1 MSNYRDDM
9 NDTLVL
15 ADATVSKQRS
25 RAEDTLRMNDAMRH
39 AVIQGVDGGSVALAE
54 ELQDRAL
61 SASTERASFGDEVSQ
76 RVKRRQQVVETLRL
90 RDRVRHTN
98 KERAADAL
106 VLGDEVQHGGFAAP
120 VGDGLRLGDE
130 FVGRRRVRQF
140 VEDGFALL
148 DWAQR
153 RVTERLEEAA
163 AFGEAVQGRARA
175 RTLVFDA
182 LALGEM
188 VQVDGLTG
196 ARVVEVMRFAD
207 EVKGR
212 LVARGR
218 VSDTVA
224 LFDEVQQSGDFG
236 QAWTANTDGWAMSRY
251 APMTFTSLVAIDGV
265 LYGSNAQGVFA
276 LDGVDEVIDAQVR
289 TGALDVSGGNLAIPH
304 AAYLEYELVGAA
316 TFAVTT
322 TQSGM
327 ATTYNYPL
335 KGRPVAE
342 ALTNARAEFGRG
354 LLGRHFAYTLQLT
367 GKRAYINDWVVLV
380 APSKRRI

>member
-15 ADATVSKQRS
+15 ADAFISKQHGQ
-25 RAEDTLRMNDAMRH
+25 AEDTLRLSDAMRH
-39 AVIQGVDGGSVALAE
+39 GVRQSHDGGAVALAD

-61 SASTERASFGDEVSQ
+61 SARTEQAHFGDEVRQ

-90 RDRVRHTN
+90 RDSVRHTS
-98 KERAADAL
+98 KERALDSLAL
-106 VLGDEVQHGGFAAP
+106 SDEVQHGGFAAP
-120 VGDGLRLGDE
+120 VRDGLRLGDE

-140 VEDGFALL
+140 VEDGFALS

-153 RVTERLEEAA
+153 RVTERLEETAT
-163 AFGEAVQGRARA
+163 FGEAVQGRARA

-188 VQVDGLTG
+188 VQVDGLAG
-196 ARVVEVMRFAD
+196 ARVVDVVRFAD
-207 EVKGR
+207 EVHGR

-236 QAWTANTDGWAMSRY
+236 QAWTASTDGWAMSRY

-276 LDGVDEVIDAQVR
+276 LDGEDELIEAQVR
-289 TGALDVSGGNLAIPH
+289 TGALDMTGGSLAIPH
-304 AAYLEYELVGAA
+304 AAYLEYELVGTAS
-316 TFAVTT
+316 FDVTT
-322 TQSGM
+322 TQSGRP
-327 ATTYNYPL
+327 ATYSYPL
-335 KGRPVAE
+335 NGRPVAD

-354 LLGRHFAYTLQLT
+354 LLGRHFAYTLHLT
-367 GKRAYINDWVVLV
+367 GQRAYINDWTVLV
-380 APSKRRI
+380 ASSKRRV

>member
-15 ADATVSKQRS
+15 ADAFISKQHS
-25 RAEDTLRMNDAMRH
+25 RAEDTLRMSDAMRH
-39 AVIQGVDGGSVALAE
+39 AVRQGVDGGSVALAD

-61 SASTERASFGDEVSQ
+61 SVQAEAASFGDEV
-76 RVKRRQQVVETLRL
+76 RHAVKRRQQVVETLKL
-90 RDRVRHTN
+90 FDRVRHTS
-98 KERAADAL
+98 KERATDAL
-106 VLGDEVQHGGFAAP
+106 ALGDEVQHGGFAAP

-140 VEDGFALL
+140 IEDGFALL

-153 RVTERLEEAA
+153 RVTEHLEETA

-188 VQVDGLTG
+188 VQVDGLAG

-212 LVARGR
+212 LVARGH
-218 VSDTVA
+218 VTDTVA

-236 QAWTANTDGWAMSRY
+236 QAWTASTDGWAMSRY
-251 APMTFTSLVAIDGV
+251 APMTFASLVAIDGV

-276 LDGVDEVIDAQVR
+276 LDGDNEVMQAQVR
-289 TGALDVSGGNLAIPH
+289 TGALDMTGGSLAIPH
-304 AAYLEYELVGAA
+304 AAYLEYELVGVA

-322 TQSGM
+322 TQSGRP
-327 ATTYNYPL
+327 ATYSYPL
-335 KGRPVAE
+335 NGRPVAD

-354 LLGRHFAYTLQLT
+354 LMGRHFAYTLQLT

-380 APSKRRI
+380 APSKRRV

>member
-15 ADATVSKQRS
+15 ADAIVSKQHS
-25 RAEDTLRMNDAMRH
+25 RAEDTLVLSDAMQH
-39 AVIQGVDGGSVALAE
+39 GVRQRLDGGAVALADE
-54 ELQDRAL
+54 MQDRAL
-61 SASTERASFGDEVSQ
+61 SVQAEAASFGDEVLH
-76 RVKRRQQVVETLRL
+76 RVKRRQQVVEAFKLS
-90 RDRVRHTN
+90 DRVRHTS

-140 VEDGFALL
+140 VEDGFCLS

-153 RVTERLEEAA
+153 RVTERLQDDAV
-163 AFGEAVQGRARA
+163 FGDTQQGRARA

-188 VQVDGLTG
+188 VQVEGLTG
-196 ARVVEVMRFAD
+196 ARVVEVVRFAD
-207 EVKGR
+207 EERGR

-218 VSDTVA
+218 VTDTVA

-236 QAWTANTDGWAMSRY
+236 QAWTASTDGWAMSRY

-276 LDGVDEVIDAQVR
+276 LDGDDEVMHAQVR
-289 TGALDVSGGNLAIPH
+289 TGALDMTGGSLAIPH
-304 AAYLEYELVGAA
+304 AAYLEYELVGTAS
-316 TFAVTT
+316 FDVTT
-322 TQSGM
+322 TQSGRP
-327 ATTYNYPL
+327 ATYSYPL
-335 KGRPVAE
+335 KARPVAD

-354 LLGRHFAYTLQLT
+354 LLGRHFAYTLQLS
-367 GKRAYINDWVVLV
+367 GQRAYINDWTVLV
-380 APSKRRI
+380 APSKRRV

>member
-15 ADATVSKQRS
+15 ADAFISKQYI
-25 RAEDTLRMNDAMRH
+25 RAEDALRFSDAMQHGVR
-39 AVIQGVDGGSVALAE
+39 QGLDGGTVAIAD

-61 SASTERASFGDEVSQ
+61 SVQAEAASFGDEV
-76 RVKRRQQVVETLRL
+76 RHAVKRRQQVVETLKL
-90 RDRVRHTN
+90 FDRVRHTS

-106 VLGDEVQHGGFAAP
+106 VLADDVQHGGFAAP

-140 VEDGFALL
+140 VEDGFYLS
-148 DWAQR
+148 DWALR
-153 RVTERLEEAA
+153 RVTERLQDDAV
-163 AFGEAVQGRARA
+163 FGDAVQGRARA

-182 LALGEM
+182 LALGEL
-188 VQVDGLTG
+188 VQVEGLAG
-196 ARVVEVMRFAD
+196 ARVVEVVRFAD
-207 EVKGR
+207 EVQGR

-218 VSDTVA
+218 VTDTVA

-236 QAWTANTDGWAMSRY
+236 QAWTASTDGWAMSRY
-251 APMTFTSLVAIDGV
+251 APMTFTSLVVIDGV

-276 LDGVDEVIDAQVR
+276 LDGDNEVMQAQVR
-289 TGALDVSGGNLAIPH
+289 TGALDMSGGSLAIPH
-304 AAYLEYELVGAA
+304 AAYLEYELVGTAS
-316 TFAVTT
+316 FGVTT
-322 TQSGM
+322 TQSGRP
-327 ATTYNYPL
+327 ATYSYPL
-335 KGRPVAE
+335 NGRPVAD

-354 LLGRHFAYTLQLT
+354 LMGRHFAYTLQLT
-367 GKRAYINDWVVLV
+367 GKRAYINDWTVLV